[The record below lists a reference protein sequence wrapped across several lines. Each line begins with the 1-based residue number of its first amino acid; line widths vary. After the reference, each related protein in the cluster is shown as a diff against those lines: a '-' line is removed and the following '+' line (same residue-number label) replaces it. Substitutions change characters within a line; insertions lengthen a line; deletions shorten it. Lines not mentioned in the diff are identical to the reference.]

1 LQIAN
6 HEPLISRA
14 NGLMMTVQLAPDQV
28 VAIIS
33 LEFDKR
39 ANTAEIEDQIVVLE
53 QKVRATHPQI
63 VMLFVKP
70 QSLETFQQWRK
81 SYFGPSEPHSL
92 DDP

>member
-1 LQIAN
+1 
-6 HEPLISRA
+6 
-14 NGLMMTVQLAPDQV
+14 

-33 LEFDKR
+33 LKFDKR